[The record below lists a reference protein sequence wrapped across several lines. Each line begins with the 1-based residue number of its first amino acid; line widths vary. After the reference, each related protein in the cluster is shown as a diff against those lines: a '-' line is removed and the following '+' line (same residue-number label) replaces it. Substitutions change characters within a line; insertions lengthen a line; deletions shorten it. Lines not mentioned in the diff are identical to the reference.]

1 MNNFLIGALD
11 PNDAGVFVQEGDV
24 DFDKVVTPNA
34 PEVPEV
40 TEGESD
46 KKPNYFLYGVL
57 GIIAIAIIMGNR
69 K

>member
-1 MNNFLIGALD
+1 MKNFLIGALD
-11 PNDAGVFVQEGDV
+11 PNDAGVFVQEGVV

-34 PEVPEV
+34 PDEMEV
-40 TEGESD
+40 TEGESE